1 MCRQI
6 LSRHGILIG
15 GHVLSVGPA
24 EDRRFNM
31 ADIEPEILKSLS
43 REYFPVLFP
52 SIRQEMRRQIEE
64 ARLAL
69 DSLGGGGGMRCD
81 RIADRDG
88 KPHVRR
94 EWRI

>member
-1 MCRQI
+1 
-6 LSRHGILIG
+6 
-15 GHVLSVGPA
+15 
-24 EDRRFNM
+24 M

-69 DSLGGGGGMRCD
+69 DSLGGVVECAVTGLP
-81 RIADRDG
+81 DRDG

-94 EWRI
+94 SGEFDFVHCVRGACC